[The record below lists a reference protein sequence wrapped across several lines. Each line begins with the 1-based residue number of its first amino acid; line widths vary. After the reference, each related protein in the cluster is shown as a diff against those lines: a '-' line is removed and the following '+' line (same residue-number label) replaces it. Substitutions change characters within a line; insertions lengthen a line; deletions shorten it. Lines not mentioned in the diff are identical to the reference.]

1 MNQLVQCEII
11 LYMETSGISGEYCYL
26 VSRLKDAMG
35 TFGIPQ
41 GKRDETKERG
51 EKRLVYD

>member
-1 MNQLVQCEII
+1 
-11 LYMETSGISGEYCYL
+11 METFCIIGKYCYL
-26 VSRLKDAMG
+26 LSRLKDAMG

>member
-1 MNQLVQCEII
+1 L
-11 LYMETSGISGEYCYL
+11 L
-26 VSRLKDAMG
+26 SRLKDAMG